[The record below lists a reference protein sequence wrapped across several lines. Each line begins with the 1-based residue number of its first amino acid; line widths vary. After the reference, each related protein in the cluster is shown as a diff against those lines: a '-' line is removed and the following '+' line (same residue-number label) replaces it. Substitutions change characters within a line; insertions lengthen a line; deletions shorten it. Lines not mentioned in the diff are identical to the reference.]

1 MRPTGDARGVDGDR
15 AGGAQQLARLGLEIE
30 ASERLGEQQNEE
42 LLFHRSLT
50 L

>member
-1 MRPTGDARGVDGDR
+1 MRPDGDARRVDGDR
-15 AGGAQQLARLGLEIE
+15 AGGAQQLARLRLEME
-30 ASERLGEQQNEE
+30 ALERLGEQQNEK